1 MPSKNP
7 NDLRINIPQ
16 YVNQT
21 YDLIIVIEDLLL

>member
-1 MPSKNP
+1 MPSENP